1 MVGNFA
7 IILDTTE
14 LCVRLNMTNE
24 IALRSPLQNILQV
37 GCGYFEWKKTI
48 GSGRFVL
55 ICICL
60 AHRGSSEHTVGALM
74 EHWT

>member
-1 MVGNFA
+1 MVENFA

-14 LCVRLNMTNE
+14 SCVRLIMTNE

-37 GCGYFEWKKTI
+37 RCGYFEWKKTV
-48 GSGRFVL
+48 GRFVL

-60 AHRGSSEHTVGALM
+60 DRGSSKHTVGALM